1 MEETTLMQ
9 ERKKRILA
17 YMESEEYRP
26 MKRKE
31 MRTMLSVPAED
42 KEKFDALLNELL
54 AEGHIFET
62 KKGRLAAA
70 RELQMA
76 TGTFSGHN
84 RGFGFVT
91 PDEGDED
98 IFIPASE
105 TNGAMQ
111 KDRVLFKVLHK
122 AEPGKKADG
131 VIIRILER
139 GRLTRCR
146 NSLWRECMCRSLRIP
161 LCRGL

>member
-98 IFIPASE
+98 IFIPAS
-105 TNGAMQ
+105 
-111 KDRVLFKVLHK
+111 D
-122 AEPGKKADG
+122 AEGPCAF
-131 VIIRILER
+131 
-139 GRLTRCR
+139 
-146 NSLWRECMCRSLRIP
+146 
-161 LCRGL
+161 

>member
-54 AEGHIFET
+54 AEGHICGSQGT
-62 KKGRLAAA
+62 ANGNRHIQRPQPRLWFCHA
-70 RELQMA
+70 R
-76 TGTFSGHN
+76 
-84 RGFGFVT
+84 
-91 PDEGDED
+91 
-98 IFIPASE
+98 
-105 TNGAMQ
+105 
-111 KDRVLFKVLHK
+111 
-122 AEPGKKADG
+122 
-131 VIIRILER
+131 
-139 GRLTRCR
+139 
-146 NSLWRECMCRSLRIP
+146 
-161 LCRGL
+161 